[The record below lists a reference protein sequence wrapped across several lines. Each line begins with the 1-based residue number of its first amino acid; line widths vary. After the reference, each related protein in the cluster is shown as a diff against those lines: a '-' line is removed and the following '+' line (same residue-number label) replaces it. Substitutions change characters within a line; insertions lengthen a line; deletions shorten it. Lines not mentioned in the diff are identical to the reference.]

1 MFLIPNIHFKI
12 TLSLTDTVEFLN
24 FTTGWKLTPEDIMKI
39 GERIF
44 TLQRHINVEDGLS
57 RKDDKLPQKMF
68 NPGDK
73 GIRKGKIPEPF
84 EKTLLEYYHY
94 RGWDNNGKPKEE
106 KLEELELGGNI

>member
-1 MFLIPNIHFKI
+1 LVECIFSPILG
-12 TLSLTDTVEFLN
+12 LSLTDTVKFLN
-24 FTTGWKLTPEDIMKI
+24 FTTGWKLTPEDIMRI

-44 TLQRHINVEDGLS
+44 TLQRQINVEDGLS
-57 RKDDKLPQKMF
+57 RKDDKLPQKML

-94 RGWDNNGKPKEE
+94 RGWDNKGKPTKE
-106 KLEELELGGNI
+106 KLEELGL

>member
-1 MFLIPNIHFKI
+1 
-12 TLSLTDTVEFLN
+12 
-24 FTTGWKLTPEDIMKI
+24 MKI

-44 TLQRHINVEDGLS
+44 TLQRQINVEDGLS

-94 RGWDNNGKPKEE
+94 RGWDNNGITNGRKIKRIGVRRQYIG
-106 KLEELELGGNI
+106 L